1 MRTRKTAAQVT
12 AYVLVFIMVL
22 ASMVMVTPQK
32 AEAASAKRKISRTA
46 VRMDIG
52 KSCQLHVL
60 TKTKGTTF
68 DGETY
73 YSWAREEYVKKFDV
87 KWSSSNKKV
96 ATVTQKGKV
105 TGKARGTATIT
116 AKVGKT
122 SYKCRVTVLRPISRK
137 NIKIKEIPTARNWWA
152 ASMFAVTNKN
162 DWTVEITYQI
172 LYTNKDGKV
181 ERYPDHTMIVGS
193 GETARF
199 SYNGPDD
206 FDYGPSGCI
215 YKTVEFK
222 ITDLQKSRYRSA
234 IDDIEVWLSK
244 DGNTVYVKNN
254 ANFTVR
260 NLDIL
265 FYKCDADGKPKW
277 PIIMT
282 NEDFS
287 SNGLKPG
294 KTYKCRVNK
303 PDSNWLVTFGTWVKP
318 DSSNNYEGYYE
329 PGKPDL
335 IIVEQATNEPVDIIH
350 VNY

>member
-52 KSCQLHVL
+52 KSCQLTIDRKSKYWDPVQEKWYPCWP
-60 TKTKGTTF
+60 TDT
-68 DGETY
+68 
-73 YSWAREEYVKKFDV
+73 SISP

-96 ATVTQKGKV
+96 ATVTQKGRV

-162 DWTVEITYQI
+162 DWTVEIAYQI

-181 ERYPDHTMIVGS
+181 ERYSHMFMDVGP
-193 GETARF
+193 GETVRT
-199 SYNGPDD
+199 SCNGPTD
-206 FDYGPSGCI
+206 

-222 ITDLQKSRYRSA
+222 ISRLEKTKYRSA
-234 IDDIEVWLSK
+234 IDDIEVWLSE

-254 ANFTVR
+254 ADFTVT

-265 FYKCDADGKPKW
+265 FYKCDADGKPEF
-277 PIIMT
+277 PIIMG

-335 IIVEQATNEPVDIIH
+335 IIVEQASNYPIDIIH

>member
-1 MRTRKTAAQVT
+1 MRTRKTAAQLT

-22 ASMVMVTPQK
+22 ASMVMITPQK
-32 AEAASAKRKISRTA
+32 AEAASVKRKISRTA
-46 VRMDIG
+46 VKMDIG
-52 KSCQLHVL
+52 KTCQLHVL

-162 DWTVEITYQI
+162 DWTVEIAYQI

-181 ERYPDHTMIVGS
+181 ERYSHMFMDVGP
-193 GETARF
+193 GETVQT
-199 SYNGPDD
+199 SCNGPTD
-206 FDYGPSGCI
+206 

-222 ITDLQKSRYRSA
+222 ISRLEKTKYRSA
-234 IDDIEVWLSK
+234 IDDIEVWLSE

-254 ANFTVR
+254 ADFTVT

-265 FYKCDADGKPKW
+265 FYKCDADGKPEF
-277 PIIMT
+277 PIIMG

-335 IIVEQATNEPVDIIH
+335 IIVEQASNYPIDIIH